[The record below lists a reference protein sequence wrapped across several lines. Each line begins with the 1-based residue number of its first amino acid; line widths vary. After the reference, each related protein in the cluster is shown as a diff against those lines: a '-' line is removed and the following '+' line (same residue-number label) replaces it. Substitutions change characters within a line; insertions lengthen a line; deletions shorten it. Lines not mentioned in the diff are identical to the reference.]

1 VPREADRAGSG
12 ARLSRPSSV
21 GDREVRADGHSGELT
36 DCIAAGASVGNLLIV
51 ELLGHVRVP
60 FPGYRPDHP
69 AGVELAAVD
78 AACSGSGGP

>member
-1 VPREADRAGSG
+1 MAREADRAGSG
-12 ARLSRPSSV
+12 ARRSRPSCL
-21 GDREVRADGHSGELT
+21 GHRETGADGQSGELT
-36 DCIAAGASVGNLLIV
+36 DRIAAGAPVGKLLIV

-60 FPGYRPDHP
+60 FPGYRPDHR